1 MAKGSFQRHKAGSQ
15 TTEISLIMAE
25 MLGKEDILYTK
36 LIHEVLFE
44 VFYIFFYLTLIFV
57 FSSIFLNNKI
67 IIKK

>member
-44 VFYIFFYLTLIFV
+44 VFYIFFLFDSNFCFFLQF
-57 FSSIFLNNKI
+57 FS
-67 IIKK
+67 IIK